1 MPLKSLRV
9 RLLALLGALILLA
22 SAAQFATLFQVS
34 LSSANTLFDYHMQ
47 QMALALQDSNFEQKP
62 LDGVDTGQGFDF
74 VIQVWGDAGNQV
86 YQSRPH
92 RALPRPGA
100 NGYANV
106 TLFNGE
112 WRIYTVHTQHK
123 VIQVAQQ
130 MQARRKRTIQ
140 IALQSLWPVWLGA
153 LLLLAA
159 SWWVVTSA
167 LQPVERVRQ
176 ELGQRDGNSLEP
188 LDAHGLPQ
196 EITPLVNDMNALL
209 LRVSDT
215 LNAQQRF
222 IADAAHELRSPLTA
236 LKLQVQLLAR
246 ARDQQERQLAESRLA
261 AATERVIHLAEQL
274 LQLAREDAQEAAAG
288 SQTSLDLHACLRQ
301 AIDDA
306 AVFSGSKHIEIGL
319 ELSDEAMIH
328 APHNAIHVLL
338 RNLLDNAIRYTP
350 AGGRIQIVTQPLARG
365 VRLRI
370 ADSGP
375 GIDANECERVFD
387 RFYRISGNQQSG
399 SGLGLAIVKTITD
412 RLGARIQL
420 SRADIGGLQVDIVFI

>member
-62 LDGVDTGQGFDF
+62 LGGVDTGQGFDF

-215 LNAQQRF
+215 LSAQQRF

-236 LKLQVQLLAR
+236 LKLQVQLLPR

-274 LQLAREDAQEAAAG
+274 LLLAREEAQDADSRHAI
-288 SQTSLDLHACLRQ
+288 LDLHAYVRQ
-301 AIDDA
+301 AIDDVA
-306 AVFSGSKHIEIGL
+306 PFSGSKQIAIQL
-319 ELSDEAMIH
+319 DLSGEALIH
-328 APHNAIHVLL
+328 APRNAIHIVL

-350 AGGRIQIVTQPLARG
+350 AGGQIQIATRADSQG
-365 VRLRI
+365 VRLSI

-375 GIDANECERVFD
+375 GIDDAERERVFD

-420 SRADIGGLQVDIVFI
+420 

>member
-62 LDGVDTGQGFDF
+62 LGGVDTGQGFDF

-215 LNAQQRF
+215 LSAQQRF

-236 LKLQVQLLAR
+236 LKLQVQLLPR

-274 LQLAREDAQEAAAG
+274 LLLAREEAQDADSRHAI
-288 SQTSLDLHACLRQ
+288 LDLHAYVRQ
-301 AIDDA
+301 AIDDVA
-306 AVFSGSKHIEIGL
+306 PFSGSKQIAIQL
-319 ELSDEAMIH
+319 DLSGEALIH
-328 APHNAIHVLL
+328 APRNAIHIVL

-350 AGGRIQIVTQPLARG
+350 AGGQIQIATRADSQG
-365 VRLRI
+365 VRLSI

-375 GIDANECERVFD
+375 GIDDAERERVFD

-420 SRADIGGLQVDIVFI
+420 SRASMGGLQVDIEFA

>member
-1 MPLKSLRV
+1 MPVKSLRI

-34 LSSANTLFDYHMQ
+34 LSSANTLFDYHMR
-47 QMALALQDSNFEQKP
+47 QMALALQDSSFEQIP
-62 LDGVDTGQGFDF
+62 LDGAGKGQGFDF
-74 VIQVWGDAGNQV
+74 VIQVWSDAGNQV
-86 YQSRPH
+86 YQSRQH
-92 RALPRPGA
+92 RALPHPDA
-100 NGYANV
+100 SDGYANV

-167 LQPVERVRQ
+167 LKPVERVRH

-188 LDAHGLPQ
+188 LDAGDLPQ

-215 LNAQQRF
+215 LSAQQRF

-236 LKLQVQLLAR
+236 LKLQVQLLPR

-274 LQLAREDAQEAAAG
+274 LLLAREEAQDADSRHAI
-288 SQTSLDLHACLRQ
+288 LDLHAYVRQ
-301 AIDDA
+301 AIDDVA
-306 AVFSGSKHIEIGL
+306 PFSGSKQIAIQL
-319 ELSDEAMIH
+319 DLSGEALIH
-328 APHNAIHVLL
+328 APRNAIHIVL

-350 AGGRIQIVTQPLARG
+350 AGGQIQIATRADSQG
-365 VRLRI
+365 VRLSI

-375 GIDANECERVFD
+375 GIDDAERERVFD

-420 SRADIGGLQVDIVFI
+420 SRAHIGGLQVDIAFI